1 MKQQT
6 KILTP
11 KEIEEIKK
19 AKLKAI
25 KKLVKK

>member
-6 KILTP
+6 KVLTP
-11 KEIEEIKK
+11 KEIEDIKK
-19 AKLKAI
+19 AKAKAI